1 MYQFFADA
9 GHGWLKVPI
18 EELEKLDIQN
28 KISGCSYMRNNFAY
42 LEEDGDVS
50 LFADAKGISPHE
62 FNKNIKLHSSNHS
75 TIRSYNSYDYE
86 QYQALKQAI
95 NRYNNEDTLRKW
107 VNHALNDKSHTKY
120 FADKT
125 HYDQLS
131 YAAKTWFY
139 NIAKTIQQE
148 ALNAA
153 QVWLKLYE
161 PYDTIKIPK
170 ESKLHE
176 KLKVIKKEI
185 EVLA

>member
-9 GHGWLKVPI
+9 GHGWLKVSI
-18 EELEKLDIQN
+18 EELEKLGIEN
-28 KISGCSYMRNNFAY
+28 KISGFSYMRNNFAY
-42 LEEDGDVS
+42 LEEDGDLS
-50 LFADAKGISPHE
+50 LFFEAKKFTAIDFDKVCKTH
-62 FNKNIKLHSSNHS
+62 NSNYS
-75 TIRSYNSYDYE
+75 TIRSYNGYDYE
-86 QYQALKQAI
+86 QYRALTQAI

-148 ALNAA
+148 ALKSA
-153 QVWLKLYE
+153 QVWLKIYE
-161 PYDTIKIPK
+161 PYDKMPK
-170 ESKLHE
+170 ESILHE
-176 KLKVIKKEI
+176 KLKEIKKEI